1 MPRPP
6 GCSRSFPSVPEFRDL
21 SRLRLV
27 RRWLGTFL
35 CTSALAACAGVTK
48 THPSASV
55 SAPSVA
61 ACTAQVDDAQE
72 PPFVRSCYGVFS
84 RAAAVALAMGEW
96 RAWGQVVY
104 DGNPADDAPAD
115 PDAKAERKPGFW
127 QRVGLYWWLGM
138 DESNP
143 TSGWTGEHDAS
154 GNIFAAEDDG
164 DYAWSAAFISF
175 VMRMAGAGPAFPYS
189 ESHSVYIDAAIAETQ
204 DHLGQYG
211 IQAEPPDA
219 YAPAV
224 GDLICYGRNG
234 ASTLTYAELPAGRF
248 TGHCGLVVDRQPGQI
263 SIVGGNVQDAV
274 ALTHVPVTGQGMLA
288 APDGTV
294 VDTRYPWLVVI
305 RVAYND

>member
-1 MPRPP
+1 
-6 GCSRSFPSVPEFRDL
+6 
-21 SRLRLV
+21 V
-27 RRWLGTFL
+27 RHLDGAWRGLGTLL
-35 CTSALAACAGVTK
+35 CALALAGCAGAPK
-48 THPSASV
+48 TQRPAAV
-55 SAPSVA
+55 VAPPSVA

-72 PPFVRSCYGVFS
+72 PPFVRNCYGVFN
-84 RAAAVALAMGEW
+84 RAAAITIAMGEW

-104 DGNPADDAPAD
+104 DGNPADDGPAD
-115 PDAKAERKPGFW
+115 PDTKAERQPGMW

-143 TSGWTGEHDAS
+143 SSGWTGEHDAS
-154 GNIFAAEDDG
+154 GEIFAPEDDA

-219 YAPAV
+219 YAPVV

-234 ASTLTYAELPAGRF
+234 AATLTYADLPTGRF
-248 TGHCGLVVDRQPGQI
+248 TGHCGIVVARGPGQI
-263 SIVGGNVQDAV
+263 SVIGGNVEDAV
-274 ALTHVPVTGQGMLA
+274 ALTHVPVTDQGMLA
-288 APDGTV
+288 TPDGTV
-294 VDTRYPWLVVI
+294 LDMRYPWLVVI